1 MAEAIELAF
10 GEALR
15 GILATLQV
23 PDIEG
28 DRLHDLIL
36 RVGHTSK
43 LHVPTT
49 PSSTS

>member
-1 MAEAIELAF
+1 MAEAIELSF
-10 GEALR
+10 GQALR

-28 DRLHDLIL
+28 DRLHDLIS

-43 LHVPTT
+43 LQIPTT
-49 PSSTS
+49 PSLTS